1 MENKSNT
8 YTWTI
13 IDKQQETSEVFTL
26 VLEAVGEQPS
36 FIAGQYLTV
45 RLKDHEPLEG
55 KCYSISS
62 SPLDTRIVLTI
73 KSMGQFSRAL
83 LAHSIGDTLTTSAPY
98 GFFYPEEPFPSH
110 LIFIAGGVGIAPIF
124 SIIRTLCVKRD
135 HPHMTLLYS
144 NKSQKDIIFNEKLNT
159 FAYPHSK
166 LRIHH
171 FMTREDVPES
181 EFVHNGRITQEFLST
196 LPQNDA
202 NIFICGSTDFTKTI
216 WAYEKAIGV
225 PQNKIY
231 TEAFF

>member
-98 GFFYPEEPFPSH
+98 GF
-110 LIFIAGGVGIAPIF
+110 
-124 SIIRTLCVKRD
+124 SIPKNLFHHTLS
-135 HPHMTLLYS
+135 LLQVVLGLRQFLVLS
-144 NKSQKDIIFNEKLNT
+144 G
-159 FAYPHSK
+159 HS
-166 LRIHH
+166 
-171 FMTREDVPES
+171 V
-181 EFVHNGRITQEFLST
+181 
-196 LPQNDA
+196 
-202 NIFICGSTDFTKTI
+202 
-216 WAYEKAIGV
+216 
-225 PQNKIY
+225 
-231 TEAFF
+231 

>member
-1 MENKSNT
+1 MENKTNT

-26 VLEAVGEQPS
+26 VLEAIGEQPS

-73 KSMGQFSRAL
+73 KLLGKFSRAL
-83 LAHSIGDTLTTSAPY
+83 LAHSVGDTLTTSAPY
-98 GFFYPEEPFPSH
+98 GFFYPEEPFPAH

-124 SIIRTLCVKRD
+124 SIIRTLCVNQN
-135 HPHMTLLYS
+135 HPRMTLLYS
-144 NKSQKDIIFNEKLNT
+144 NKTRDNIIFNEKLNA
-159 FAYPHSK
+159 FAHPHSK
-166 LRIHH
+166 LHIHH
-171 FMTREDVPES
+171 FITQEKVAES
-181 EFVHNGRITQEFLST
+181 EFMHNGRISQEFLST
-196 LPQNDA
+196 LPQGDA
-202 NIFICGSTDFTKTI
+202 NIFICGSIDFTKTI
-216 WAYEKAIGV
+216 WTYEKEIGI